1 MKKIKDRRLE
11 HIKNVIQP
19 RDVEQFIRTCYLNR
33 NWDEGLVTNAQFDE
47 YIHRIRARVFENWYT
62 EEDLQKCIADWKDI
76 AADLD
81 WLTMDF
87 N

>member
-1 MKKIKDRRLE
+1 MKKLKDRRLE

-33 NWDEGLVTNAQFDE
+33 NWDEGLITNEQFGE

-62 EEDLQKCIADWKDI
+62 EEDLQQVIADAKDI

-81 WLTMDF
+81 GLTINF